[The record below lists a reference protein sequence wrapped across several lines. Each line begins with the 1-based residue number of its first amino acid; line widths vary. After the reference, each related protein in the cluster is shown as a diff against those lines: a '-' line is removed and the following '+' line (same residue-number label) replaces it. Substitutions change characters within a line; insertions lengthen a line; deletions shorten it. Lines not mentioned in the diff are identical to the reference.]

1 MLSHAAIFS
10 TIWLVVAAVN
20 TWIGVAQAG
29 YSFTEEGSIF
39 LLILLV
45 PAAVALVSK
54 VKFF

>member
-29 YSFTEEGSIF
+29 YAFTEEGSIF
-39 LLILLV
+39 LLIFLEPV
-45 PAAVALVSK
+45 TVALVSK